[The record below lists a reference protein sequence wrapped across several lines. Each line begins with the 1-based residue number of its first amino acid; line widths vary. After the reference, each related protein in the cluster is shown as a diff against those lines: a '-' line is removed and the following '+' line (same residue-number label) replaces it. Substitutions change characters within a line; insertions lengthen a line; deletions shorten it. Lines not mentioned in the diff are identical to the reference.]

1 LAKTTTGNP
10 KPGTAKASEDA
21 DASDGRNETVAERSD
36 RNWTDIL
43 QELRVTQTGT
53 QIISA
58 FLLTLAF
65 QQRFTNLPHYEV
77 VIYGVLVALA
87 VLSTVMGLSV
97 VSLHRSQF
105 HRHYK
110 PEIVARANRILSTS
124 IWIVAALTAGVLLF
138 IFDFVFGLTTGIVAA
153 VLAFLAILWLL
164 LILPRSVRAERQP
177 ATR

>member
-1 LAKTTTGNP
+1 LAKTTTNP
-10 KPGTAKASEDA
+10 QLGKAQASEDA

-65 QQRFTNLPHYEV
+65 QQRFKDLHGYEL
-77 VIYGVLVALA
+77 VIYGILVALA
-87 VLSTVMGLSV
+87 VLSTVMGLAV

-105 HRHYK
+105 HRHDK
-110 PEIVARANRILSTS
+110 PQIVARANRILSTS

-138 IFDFVFGLTTGIVAA
+138 IFDFVFGLAAGIVAA
-153 VLAFLAILWLL
+153 AVAFLVILWLL
-164 LILPRSVRAERQP
+164 IILPRSVRVER
-177 ATR
+177 